1 MKTSKKISFFFVLI
15 TFVSL
20 NYFAC
25 AQDLLQLGIDKIQKR
40 EYKSAIEDLKKAVE
54 KTPKSSKAHFYLGE
68 AYFLTKRYDE
78 AEVSLKKA
86 IDLDDEFAQAYKR
99 LGDVYSIKKLY
110 REALEQY
117 ARAVKLDKKNSDYQL
132 ALGLAYLDVDSVDKA
147 IATISQAHIN
157 NQKDPAPLVA
167 LGDAYLKLN
176 VPVMAVDNYKKAIEL
191 DSNYAEAHKK
201 LGDVYYT
208 KMKMYKDALNEYIV
222 YANLDSTNADNL
234 EKVGHLLF
242 FNKIYNT
249 AIIFYEKLV
258 KIDKENYNAYTELG
272 ASYMYTKDFDNAIK
286 NLEIAVKLDPKPVDA
301 LRYLANTYFYA
312 NKFDK
317 AYAKFEEL
325 EKIDSLKAEEY
336 AKFAR
341 TALGIKDST
350 AAINLF
356 KKAIDINPDLD
367 VYSELAAIFQKQRRN
382 KEAAEFYYKKAEI
395 DTTANKV
402 RYYLAAGQF
411 YNAEKEYNKA
421 IESFKK
427 ASEIDKNDPKIY
439 FFIAQVYKQYPKND
453 SIKLSIDYY
462 KMFLNLAEKNSSN
475 FKEEIKYT
483 YFDLGEYEY
492 KVTKNFSKA
501 LNYFEDLLRYDMKN
515 QGALMYRAI
524 CLMSMN
530 KIEEACKAFDRVLQ
544 YYPNNKDAEDLKKKN
559 QCWIFEK

>member
-1 MKTSKKISFFFVLI
+1 MKFTNKVIFTIILFA
-15 TFVSL
+15 FVSV

-25 AQDLLQLGIDKIQKR
+25 AQDFLQLGIDKIQKH
-40 EYKSAIEDLKKAVE
+40 EYKSAIEDLKKAIE

-68 AYFLTKRYDE
+68 AYYLTKQYDQ

-86 IDLDDEFAQAYKR
+86 VDLDDEFAQAFKR

-110 REALEQY
+110 REALDQY
-117 ARAVKLDKKNSDYQL
+117 ARAVKLDKKNSSYQL

-157 NQKDPAPLVA
+157 NPKDPAPLVA

-242 FNKIYNT
+242 YNKIYNT
-249 AIIFYEKLV
+249 AIVFYEKLV
-258 KIDKENYNAYTELG
+258 KIDKENYNTYTELG
-272 ASYMYTKDFDNAIK
+272 ASYMYSKDFENAIK
-286 NLEIAVKLDPKPVDA
+286 NLEIAVTLNPKPVEA
-301 LRYLANTYFYA
+301 MRYLANSYYY
-312 NKFDK
+312 DK
-317 AYAKFEEL
+317 NFESAFAKFGEL
-325 EKIDSLKAEEY
+325 EKIDSLKADEY

-341 TALGIKDST
+341 AALGKKDTSS
-350 AAINLF
+350 AIDLF
-356 KKAIDINPDLD
+356 KKAIDVDPELD
-367 VYSELAAIFQKQRRN
+367 VYSELASIFQKQRRN
-382 KEAAEFYYKKAEI
+382 KEAAEFYFKKAEI
-395 DTTANKV
+395 DTTVNKI
-402 RYYLAAGQF
+402 RYYIAAGQF
-411 YNAEKEYNKA
+411 YNAEKEYDKA
-421 IESFKK
+421 VECFKI
-427 ASEIDKNDPKIY
+427 ASELDKNDPKNY
-439 FFIAQVYKQYPKND
+439 FFIAQIYKQYPKND
-453 SIKLSIDYY
+453 SMKLAIDYY
-462 KMFLNLAEKNSSN
+462 TKFLSLAEKNQN
-475 FKEEIKYT
+475 TYKEEIKYT

-492 KVTKNFSKA
+492 KVTKNFPKS
-501 LNYFEDLLRYDMKN
+501 LSYFDDLLRFDPRN
-515 QGALMYRAI
+515 RGALMYRAI

-530 KIEEACKAFDRVLQ
+530 KKEDACKAFDKVLQ

-559 QCWIFEK
+559 QCWIYEK